1 MFDDYLAKTMELGQM
16 RVEQSGVDI
25 DQETADFYF
34 ERLMVSLVLM
44 GCLLMIASIL
54 N

>member
-34 ERLMVSLVLM
+34 ERLMVSLLM
-44 GCLLMIASIL
+44 GCLCMIASRL